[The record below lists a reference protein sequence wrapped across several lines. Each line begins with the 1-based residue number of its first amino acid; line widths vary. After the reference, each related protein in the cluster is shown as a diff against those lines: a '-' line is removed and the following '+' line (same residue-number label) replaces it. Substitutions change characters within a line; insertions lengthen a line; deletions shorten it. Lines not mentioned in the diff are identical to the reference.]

1 MSVHEYL
8 KNKVLEY
15 GVKSNVSVPMWEAW
29 RSKTLEIRVTGNV
42 RSEITEY
49 EKWSIEYGMHRTR
62 DMRYVMQQ
70 TDYLGNINYA
80 EWVIVENMESGICN
94 VGNDLEN
101 MRYGM

>member
-1 MSVHEYL
+1 MLVSQCEKRGEVTFEI
-8 KNKVLEY
+8 
-15 GVKSNVSVPMWEAW
+15 GV
-29 RSKTLEIRVTGNV
+29 IGNV